1 MEALRRHTASI
12 FGDDGRLFLV
22 ALDHAQTGV
31 VAGLEHTGQLL
42 EHLAD
47 SRLDGF
53 ILNVGLAG
61 LLSQP
66 PLLRKKLIL
75 RSSFG
80 GSSLASTYAGTHR
93 NHVSP
98 ETALALGADAVL
110 MMVVMGGDD
119 YQNLQTVAADIDAYH
134 RLGIPVVAEVLAADF
149 SMTQSF
155 ETQYHGAR
163 VAAELGADIVKAFY
177 VENFDK
183 VTSAC
188 PAPVILAGGPKGKDI
203 LEIAAKALEEGARG
217 FAFGRNIFQDPDPAS
232 CVDRIAAILGRS

>member
-1 MEALRRHTASI
+1 MEALRRRTASL
-12 FGDDGRLFLV
+12 FGEDSRLFLL

-31 VAGLEHTGQLL
+31 VPGLERTGQLL
-42 EHLAD
+42 ESLAA
-47 SRLDGF
+47 SPLDGF

-61 LLSQP
+61 LMAGP

-80 GSSLASTYAGTHR
+80 GSSLAATWADTHR

-98 ETALALGADAVL
+98 ETALSLGADAVL

-119 YQNLQTVAADIDAYH
+119 YRNLQTAAADIDAYH

-149 SMTQSF
+149 SKTQSF

-163 VAAELGADIVKAFY
+163 VAAELGADVVKAFY
-177 VENFDK
+177 VEGFGK
-183 VTSAC
+183 VTAAC

-217 FAFGRNIFQDPDPAS
+217 FAFGRNIFQDPDPAA
-232 CVDRIAAILGRS
+232 CIHRIASLLDRT